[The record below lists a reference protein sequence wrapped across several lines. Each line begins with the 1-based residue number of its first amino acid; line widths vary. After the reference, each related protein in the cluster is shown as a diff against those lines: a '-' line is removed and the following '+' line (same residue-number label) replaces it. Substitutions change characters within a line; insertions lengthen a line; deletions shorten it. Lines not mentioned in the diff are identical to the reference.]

1 MTTDEIKS
9 TTSMRD
15 ILIRYGLQANR
26 AGMIRCPFH
35 SGDNT
40 ASMKIY
46 DGSFYC
52 FGCGIGGDI
61 FRFVMEYEGVDFKT
75 AFRILG
81 GTYANGSKE
90 ERRKASLMV
99 ARRKMQAET
108 ERRKAERKRRER
120 YELNKAI
127 TIYRQAIETVE
138 PMSDLWARWTLTLC
152 EMLQRLE
159 MEDDG

>member
-1 MTTDEIKS
+1 MTTEEIKS
-9 TTSMRD
+9 ITSMKD

-46 DGSFYC
+46 KDSFYC
-52 FGCGIGGDI
+52 FGCNTGGDI

-75 AFRILG
+75 AFQILG
-81 GTYANGSKE
+81 GTYAHGTAE
-90 ERRKASLMV
+90 ERRKNSLLV
-99 ARRKMQAET
+99 KRRQMQAET
-108 ERRKAERKRRER
+108 ERRKAERKRQER
-120 YELNKAI
+120 QELNKAI

-152 EMLQRLE
+152 ELLQRLE
-159 MEDDG
+159 MEDE